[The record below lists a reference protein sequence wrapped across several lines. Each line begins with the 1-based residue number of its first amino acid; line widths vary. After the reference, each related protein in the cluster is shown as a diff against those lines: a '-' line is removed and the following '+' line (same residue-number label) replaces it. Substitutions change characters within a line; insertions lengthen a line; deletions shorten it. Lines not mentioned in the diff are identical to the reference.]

1 MILKEARCEVHA
13 MFDQLKQNFTMSK
26 ARVIFKLQSQILKG
40 AHTLKKQQEFLKCTV
55 ERQD

>member
-1 MILKEARCEVHA
+1 